1 MQNFHG
7 QVADYPLVGGARQRF
22 AYSPHLRG
30 MTKLTLGLFGLLLAA
45 GPARGQAPAAPL
57 PDSVATYLA
66 SSLRLFQT
74 YALNSKAMDWPQ
86 LRQQLYQQAQG
97 ARTISELMPLYPP
110 LFAQLRDDHGWLT
123 YRGKTYKWRN
133 PDRVPYA
140 NAAVNTALAQK
151 PGILVKLLPHRIGY
165 IRLPGINAGGSL
177 AQQRAAAV
185 VVRDSVARLLP
196 HRVRA
201 WILDLRLNDGG
212 AMAPMLAGI
221 APLLGDGHLGGFVDH
236 AGQAQEQWY
245 LKGGNFYLDTLAVT
259 ALPVPAVRNP
269 PDRPIAV
276 LLSGMTASS
285 GEIVAIS
292 LKGRPA
298 TRFFGEPS
306 YGATTANASHQ
317 IQGESY
323 LTIAGSVDADRH
335 GHAYPTRLQPD
346 EVITNG
352 DNFADLQQDA
362 KVLAAL
368 KWLKKAKAGR
378 SKGGDAAQRSQ

>member
-1 MQNFHG
+1 MRQL
-7 QVADYPLVGGARQRF
+7 AYCSLVCEARQLF
-22 AYSPHLRG
+22 TYPPHLRG
-30 MTKLTLGLFGLLLAA
+30 MMKPGLLGLLLSSSTTW
-45 GPARGQAPAAPL
+45 GQAPAAPL
-57 PDSVATYLA
+57 PDSVSTYLA
-66 SSLRLFQT
+66 SSLHLFQT
-74 YALNSKAMDWPQ
+74 YALNSKTIDWLQ
-86 LRQQLYQQAQG
+86 VRQQLYQQAQG

-110 LFAQLRDDHGWLT
+110 LFAQLHDDHGWLT
-123 YRGKTYKWRN
+123 YQGKTYKWRN
-133 PDRVPYA
+133 PDRTPYA
-140 NAAVNTALAQK
+140 NAAVKTALAQK

-177 AQQRAAAV
+177 AQQQAAAV

-221 APLLGDGHLGGFVDH
+221 APLLGDGHLGGFVDY

-245 LKGGNFYLDTLAVT
+245 LKRGNFYLDTLAIT
-259 ALPVPAVRNP
+259 ALPTPAVRTQPN
-269 PDRPIAV
+269 RPIAV

-292 LKGRPA
+292 LKGRLA
-298 TRFFGEPS
+298 TRFFGEPT
-306 YGATTANASHQ
+306 YGATTANTSYQ
-317 IQGESY
+317 IQGKSY
-323 LTIAGSVDADRH
+323 LTLAGSVDADRH
-335 GHAYPTRLQPD
+335 GHVYPLRLQPD

-352 DNFADLQQDA
+352 DNFTDLQQDA

-368 KWLKKAKAGR
+368 NWLKTAKASS
-378 SKGGDAAQRSQ
+378 SKNAYVAQKSH